1 MTRSSNSG
9 VSQLEMMIAL
19 IIMALI
25 AVLLANVLDFNRQ
38 VLERST
44 GWSRETTHHLARQD
58 LRNLIED
65 LPIRYGDYDARHFFE
80 GTDRSMTFR
89 LAENDASD
97 KEELFSLTL
106 TSGTL
111 AVTPPSKS
119 IAHPVLSK
127 ATENLLISYFGR
139 VAGEPDK
146 RWHTAWSDPTF
157 LPDLIKI
164 EWDQD
169 SQPAPPLTLLP
180 AKLARQRYISLSSLV
195 PPG

>member
-1 MTRSSNSG
+1 
-9 VSQLEMMIAL
+9 MIAL

-44 GWSRETTHHLARQD
+44 GWSKDTTHHLARQD
-58 LRNLIED
+58 LRNYIED
-65 LPIRYGDYDARHFFE
+65 LPIRYGDHDARHFFE
-80 GTDRSMTFR
+80 GTVNSMTFR

-106 TSGTL
+106 ASGTL
-111 AVTPPSKS
+111 AVTHPTMS
-119 IAHPVLSK
+119 IAHPVLSED
-127 ATENLLISYFGR
+127 AENLLISYFGR
-139 VAGEPDK
+139 VSGEPDK

-157 LPDLIKI
+157 LPDLVKI

-169 SQPAPPLTLLP
+169 GQPAPPLTLLP
-180 AKLARQRYISLSSLV
+180 AKHARQRYISLSSLV